1 MSRVVESAARR
12 PVRRSRSL
20 PVAATL
26 RGLGAALVLALSAV
40 SSSAETLLVTAD
52 TLYTSSDAGVIEGGA
67 VLIDDGRIAA
77 VGPLASMSVPAG
89 TRTLEAAVVLPGLVD
104 SHTLV
109 GVSGSYNVDAD
120 QDGFEASDPA
130 GARYRVLD
138 SFNPR
143 ELLVNEA
150 LKLGTTTVHVT
161 PRPTAPIAGS
171 TAVFKTSGTV
181 ADEMLIR
188 RDPAVLFN
196 LGVAP
201 KQAFGDQGGPG
212 TRMATAAL
220 IRGEFTRA
228 REWAAKDEDERDRDL
243 GLEMLAKVLAGDA
256 LAVFTAHREDDIA
269 TALRLAREF
278 DLRAVINY
286 GTEAYLMRETL
297 REHDAT
303 VVLAPPMQRATG
315 MEKWN
320 STLEAAALL
329 HDGDVPFVFATGYE
343 AYVPKSRVLLWEVAM
358 AVANGLPAE
367 TAVRAATI
375 EPAELWGVADRVGS
389 LEPGKDADLVLFD
402 GDPFEYTTH
411 IKHVVVG
418 GEVVVEASR

>member
-1 MSRVVESAARR
+1 MSRSMKRLNLVPVTPRVGRRITAPARWLAA
-12 PVRRSRSL
+12 
-20 PVAATL
+20 
-26 RGLGAALVLALSAV
+26 GLALCLASTPLH
-40 SSSAETLLVTAD
+40 AETLLVTAD
-52 TLYTSSDAGVIEGGA
+52 TLYTSSEAGVIEGGA
-67 VLIDDGRIAA
+67 VLIDDGRISA
-77 VGPLASMSVPAG
+77 VGPLGSMTVPAG
-89 TRTLEAAVVLPGLVD
+89 TRTLEAAVVLPGLID

-109 GVSGSYNVDAD
+109 GVSGSYNVSAD

-138 SFNPR
+138 SFNPT
-143 ELLVNEA
+143 ELLVGEA
-150 LKLGTTTVHVT
+150 LKFGATTVHVT
-161 PRPTAPIAGS
+161 PQPTAPIAGS
-171 TAVFKTSGTV
+171 TAVFKTAGTL
-181 ADEMLIR
+181 ADEMLLR

-196 LGVAP
+196 LGGAP
-201 KQAFGDQGGPG
+201 KDAFGDQGGPR

-220 IRGEFTRA
+220 IRGELTRA
-228 REWAAKDEDERDRDL
+228 RDWAAKDADDRERDL
-243 GLEMLAKVLAGDA
+243 NLEMLAKVLAGDA

-286 GTEAYLMRETL
+286 GTEAYLMRDTL
-297 REHDAT
+297 NANDAT
-303 VVLAPPMQRATG
+303 VVLAPPMQRPTG

-320 STLEAAALL
+320 STLEAAAIL
-329 HDGDVPFVFATGYE
+329 HDGGVPFVFATGYE

-367 TAVRAATI
+367 AAVRAATI

-411 IKHVVVG
+411 VKQVVVDGQVVVG
-418 GEVVVEASR
+418 ED